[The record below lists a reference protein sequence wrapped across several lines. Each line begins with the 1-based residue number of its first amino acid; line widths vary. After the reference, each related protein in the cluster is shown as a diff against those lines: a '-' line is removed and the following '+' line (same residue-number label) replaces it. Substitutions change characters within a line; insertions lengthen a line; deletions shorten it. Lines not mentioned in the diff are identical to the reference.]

1 MCGSVGV
8 HKGAHWVY
16 MGVHFALW
24 VYTLLHAP
32 KETLK
37 HSPIYGRINTKKWH
51 VVRHMEE
58 PERNHREEEHQG
70 THKGKGWSLCQAI
83 QGLRTAGR

>member
-8 HKGAHWVY
+8 QKGAHWVY

-37 HSPIYGRINTKKWH
+37 HFL
-51 VVRHMEE
+51 
-58 PERNHREEEHQG
+58 
-70 THKGKGWSLCQAI
+70 SLSRLPFC
-83 QGLRTAGR
+83 